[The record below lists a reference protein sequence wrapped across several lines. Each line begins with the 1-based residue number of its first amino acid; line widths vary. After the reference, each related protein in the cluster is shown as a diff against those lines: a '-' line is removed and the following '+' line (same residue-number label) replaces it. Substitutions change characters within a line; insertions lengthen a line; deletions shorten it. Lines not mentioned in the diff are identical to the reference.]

1 MPGLWLPGGR
11 GGWIRTNAYG
21 SQSPV
26 PYRLATSLYIL
37 GQTHSSEGSWASQV
51 SKTYLA
57 EREGIAPPLRYRR
70 LRFSK
75 PTHYYSGNAP

>member
-26 PYRLATSLYIL
+26 PYRLATALYKWRSVEDSNL
-37 GQTHSSEGSWASQV
+37 CDVAAGHG
-51 SKTYLA
+51 LA
-57 EREGIAPPLRYRR
+57 IRPL
-70 LRFSK
+70 
-75 PTHYYSGNAP
+75 TCSGNAPYMVAQTMTFP

>member
-26 PYRLATSLYIL
+26 PYRLATSLYL
-37 GQTHSSEGSWASQV
+37 V
-51 SKTYLA
+51 DF
-57 EREGIAPPLRYRR
+57 PLR
-70 LRFSK
+70 L
-75 PTHYYSGNAP
+75 NAVSSPSRGY